1 METKKTYKYKVKE
14 TGNEFE
20 AVLVK
25 GKDRCYLYLYKN
37 QKKPT
42 ASWDLER
49 YDDFNFYHILEPF
62 TNPDKIAQLTKEDIL
77 DLLKITI

>member
-25 GKDRCYLYLYKN
+25 GKDRCYLYLDKN

-42 ASWDLER
+42 ASWNLER
-49 YDDFNFYHILEPF
+49 YDDFNFYCILEPF
-62 TNPDKIAQLTKEDIL
+62 TNPDKIAEPTKEDIL
-77 DLLKITI
+77 DYLKITI

>member
-25 GKDRCYLYLYKN
+25 GKDRCYLYLDKTL
-37 QKKPT
+37 KKPV
-42 ASWDLER
+42 ASWNLEK
-49 YDDFNFYHILEPF
+49 YNNFNFYHMLEPF
-62 TNPDKIAQLTKEDIL
+62 TNPDKIPELTKEEIL
-77 DLLKITI
+77 EYLKNTI